1 MLPSLHPQ
9 VTIVRTDC
17 AARKFVTC
25 LLALVAGD
33 WRSGRC
39 TTRCSDKDR
48 ALLPIQRSGILVNT
62 SHGNMERYV
71 GLRQFNL
78 RATRVRAAGIDG
90 PVTFSGRN
98 ATMQIVS
105 AV

>member
-1 MLPSLHPQ
+1 
-9 VTIVRTDC
+9 VTILPTLETCRACGIAVVRKDC

-39 TTRCSDKDR
+39 TTRRSDKDR
-48 ALLPIQRSGILVNT
+48 ALLPIQRPGILVNT

-71 GLRQFNL
+71 SLRQFNL
-78 RATRVRAAGIDG
+78 RAARVRAARIDAPG
-90 PVTFSGRN
+90 DVFRR
-98 ATMQIVS
+98 
-105 AV
+105 